1 LLRELAHAR
10 VRGML
15 AQLQSVEVEASLV
28 RNDELTVEDDALGKL
43 REQRLAQLG
52 EVAEEGPLVAALK
65 IEIVAVAEHEAAEA
79 VPLRLVQ
86 HVVTVG
92 REVARELGE
101 HRLERRS

>member
-1 LLRELAHAR
+1 MQIAVVVVDAEQQRAESVAVLVHAAGR
-10 VRGML
+10 RML

-52 EVAEEGPLVAALK
+52 EVAEQGPLVAALK
-65 IEIVAVAEHEAAEA
+65 IEIVAVAEHEASEA

-86 HVVTVG
+86 HVV
-92 REVARELGE
+92 
-101 HRLERRS
+101 